1 MIPGIDVD
9 ESDVDTNIVFFHITP
24 DAKLNAAALVEK
36 LSSEKGVLVGGGYWS
51 GERVRAVTNIHVTS
65 QDIAYT
71 VASIREL
78 MT

>member
-1 MIPGIDVD
+1 MD
-9 ESDVDTNIVFFHITP
+9 ESAVDTNIVFFHITP
-24 DAKLNAAALVEK
+24 DAKLNAATLVEK
-36 LSSEKGVLVGGGYWS
+36 LEREKSVLVGGGYWN
-51 GERVRAVTNIHVTS
+51 GEKVRAVTNLHVTP